1 MQGEHKTGRRTA
13 FIRRLRDGKRRV
25 AVPRASGAN
34 PSGAQ
39 AARVRP
45 PAAHPPLPI
54 ACRSKPWLP
63 SSGAWPTRSVGS
75 PAGPPPAFGGVGSA
89 GHGQTKLDAW
99 MLFILECLESVHS
112 CVEECLGS
120 PKIQR
125 QPALNIL
132 YCIVRTEYRV
142 VYRCTTHRDSSSAYV
157 PGRAQSMRYWRRS
170 KFQVLHSGRRGAK
183 RSATR
188 LVSAGARIGAPWK
201 RLDDDES
208 RPQGPQ
214 GPARDMQFCEGN
226 EPPFRW
232 LWLALAG
239 PDGPRLTFI
248 DDPGPNATRFLQ
260 MEVVGS
266 QGGLQSGFRAGY
278 WHAAGL
284 LAPWGGC
291 RVSPGFPGTAR
302 ECASER
308 QRAPECASPFDSS
321 LRSASLGFVA
331 PRAGQQTR
339 SRLGS
344 SLPAFRAFR
353 AHLPIHPQLPSPS
366 KCRTPLF
373 CVLT

>member
-1 MQGEHKTGRRTA
+1 MMTSPG
-13 FIRRLRDGKRRV
+13 
-25 AVPRASGAN
+25 PRA
-34 PSGAQ
+34 
-39 AARVRP
+39 
-45 PAAHPPLPI
+45 
-54 ACRSKPWLP
+54 
-63 SSGAWPTRSVGS
+63 
-75 PAGPPPAFGGVGSA
+75 
-89 GHGQTKLDAW
+89 
-99 MLFILECLESVHS
+99 
-112 CVEECLGS
+112 
-120 PKIQR
+120 
-125 QPALNIL
+125 
-132 YCIVRTEYRV
+132 
-142 VYRCTTHRDSSSAYV
+142 
-157 PGRAQSMRYWRRS
+157 
-170 KFQVLHSGRRGAK
+170 
-183 RSATR
+183 
-188 LVSAGARIGAPWK
+188 
-201 RLDDDES
+201 
-208 RPQGPQ
+208 PQ

-331 PRAGQQTR
+331 PRAGQQTW